1 MFENISGYDPK
12 VRWCLH
18 SKNSDHKISIRP
30 NADADA
36 DADPDGSDATAE
48 VTQVLCH

>member
-18 SKNSDHKISIRP
+18 STNSDHKISIRP

-36 DADPDGSDATAE
+36 DPDGADATAE
-48 VTQVLCH
+48 VNLVLCQ